1 MYKQILVTL
10 DGSKLS
16 EAVLPEAARLAG
28 GTGARVI
35 LLTVVDTPDAT
46 RFYPE
51 TNPLVAAAPAPGVV
65 AHLKPAP
72 AAETKDQAIERARVC
87 AQEYLEQAA
96 KSLREKGI
104 EVETVVRFGDAVEEI
119 ISIAEARRV
128 PLIAMATH
136 GRSGLAQVLFGS
148 VATRVVGHGG
158 RPVLLVRP
166 RRLGS
171 APGT

>member
-1 MYKQILVTL
+1 MYKEILVTL

-16 EAVLPEAARLAG
+16 EAVLPEVARLAG

-35 LLTVVDTPDAT
+35 LLTVVDTPNAT

-51 TNPLVAAAPAPGVV
+51 TNPLEVAAPAPGVV
-65 AHLKPAP
+65 AHLKPPP

-87 AQEYLEQAA
+87 AQEYLAQAA
-96 KSLREKGI
+96 RSLREKGI

-119 ISIAEARRV
+119 ISVAESRQV

-166 RRLGS
+166 DRLGP
-171 APGT
+171 APGM